1 MNTRLLRKAE
11 ALLNIGLAS
20 RAEGDQR
27 HARLAL
33 RAAARAYRQG
43 GRRDWAAECDDIRR
57 EE

>member
-1 MNTRLLRKAE
+1 MNTRLQRKAE
-11 ALLNIGLAS
+11 SLLNIGLAS

-33 RAAARAYRQG
+33 RAAARAYRQA
-43 GRRDWAAECDDIRR
+43 GRKDYAAECDAIRR